1 MPLEQE
7 GGIRA
12 GAMAAEIVKKRCFL
26 CVGGYEP
33 IAPSLWH
40 QRFVRELDRFKKTW
54 NVDAEASK
62 PVVSDADG
70 LASWRIETRGPN
82 WRTETDFVLLRWD
95 DFVSTDFARSNLER
109 VPLGILAL
117 GDFIASGAA
126 FRYLRSSVRYFLF
139 FLYPF
144 VLLAGLI
151 GAAAIF
157 PYVLIRAGLP
167 IPAPLA
173 ALFAVAAFVGLL
185 YWPGR
190 FFLIH
195 YLLDNWIFAYEL
207 VHQSR
212 AGLDQRIDRFAREL
226 VERARERSYDEVV
239 VSGHSLGGALMME
252 IVDRALKLD
261 PALGKHGPVLWLMS
275 TGSSLLKIALHPKAE
290 WIRAATGRV
299 ADVAAVNWVEYQA
312 IVDVISFYKTDPVV
326 EMGLPDRERP
336 IVQQVKIRRMLE
348 PATYKRFWGNFFRLH
363 RQFGMGNEL
372 RYFYDYFQI
381 CCGPAPLARRVAER
395 DRLCEAFAEDG
406 SYAGAEVPAKAARA
420 AGKGN

>member
-1 MPLEQE
+1 MGE
-7 GGIRA
+7 GTVSRA
-12 GAMAAEIVKKRCFL
+12 GAMAAEVVKKRCFL

-33 IAPSLWH
+33 IDPAWSH
-40 QRFVRELDRFKKTW
+40 QRFARELDRFQKTW
-54 NVDAEASK
+54 NVTAETSNPVASDK
-62 PVVSDADG
+62 DG
-70 LASWRIETRGPN
+70 LAAWKIDTRGKN
-82 WRTETDFVLLRWD
+82 WHTETDFVLLRWD
-95 DFVSTDFARSNLER
+95 DFVIADFARSNLER
-109 VPLGILAL
+109 VPRGILAL
-117 GDFIASGAA
+117 GDFIVSGAA
-126 FRYLRSSVRYFLF
+126 YRYMRTSIRYFFF

-144 VLLAGLI
+144 VLLAALAGL
-151 GAAAIF
+151 AVAI
-157 PYVLIRAGLP
+157 PYVLARLGLP
-167 IPAPLA
+167 VPAPVA
-173 ALFAVAAFVGLL
+173 ALLSIALFVGGL

-195 YLLDNWIFAYEL
+195 YLLDDWIFAYEL
-207 VHQSR
+207 VHR
-212 AGLDQRIDRFAREL
+212 TRPGLDQRIDCFAREL
-226 VERARERSYDEVV
+226 VEHARDRAYDEVV

-261 PALGKHGPVLWLMS
+261 PSLGKRGPVLWLMS

-290 WIRAATGRV
+290 WIREATGRV
-299 ADVAAVNWVEYQA
+299 ADAPGVNWVEYQA

-348 PATYKRFWGNFFRLH
+348 PATYKRYWGNFFRMH

-395 DRLCEAFAEDG
+395 DRLLAAFAEDG
-406 SYAGAEVPAKAARA
+406 SYDGGEAPAKAAAGARA
-420 AGKGN
+420 GG

>member
-1 MPLEQE
+1 
-7 GGIRA
+7 
-12 GAMAAEIVKKRCFL
+12 MAAEIVKKRCFL

-33 IAPSLWH
+33 VGPDWWH
-40 QRFVRELDRFKKTW
+40 ERFVRELARFEKTW
-54 NVDAEASK
+54 NADAEASK
-62 PVVSDADG
+62 PVASDADG
-70 LASWRIETRGPN
+70 LANWKIETRGPN
-82 WRTETDFVLLRWD
+82 WRVQTDFVLLRWD
-95 DFVSTDFARSNLER
+95 DFVSVDFARSNLER
-109 VPLGILAL
+109 VPRGILAL

-126 FRYLRSSVRYFLF
+126 YRYLRSSVRYFLF
-139 FLYPF
+139 FLYPLI
-144 VLLAGLI
+144 LLAGLI
-151 GAAAIF
+151 STAAAI
-157 PYVLIRAGLP
+157 PYLLTRFGLP

-173 ALFAVAAFVGLL
+173 ALLAIAAFVGLL

-190 FFLIH
+190 LLLFH
-195 YLLDNWIFAYEL
+195 YLLDDWIFAQEL

-226 VERARERSYDEVV
+226 VERARDRSYDEVV
-239 VSGHSLGGALMME
+239 VSGQSLGGALMME

-299 ADVAAVNWVEYQA
+299 ADAPSVNWVEYQA

-326 EMGLPDRERP
+326 EMGLADRERP

-363 RQFGMGNEL
+363 RQFVMGNEL

-381 CCGPAPLARRVAER
+381 CCGPAPLALRVEQR

-406 SYAGAEVPAKAARA
+406 SYGGAEAPTKAARA

>member
-1 MPLEQE
+1 
-7 GGIRA
+7 
-12 GAMAAEIVKKRCFL
+12 MAAEVVKKRCFL

-33 IAPSLWH
+33 INPDWWH
-40 QRFVRELDRFKKTW
+40 QRFVREIERFEKTW
-54 NVDAEASK
+54 HAAAEVSK
-62 PVVSDADG
+62 PVTFDKDG
-70 LASWRIETRGPN
+70 LAGWKIETKGPN

-95 DFVSTDFARSNLER
+95 DFVIADFARSDLER
-109 VPLGILAL
+109 VPRGILAF
-117 GDFIASGAA
+117 GDFIISGAA
-126 FRYLRSSVRYFLF
+126 YRYLRSSVRYFLF
-139 FLYPF
+139 FLYPL

-151 GAAAIF
+151 AIAATI
-157 PYVLIRAGLP
+157 PYVLTRVGLP
-167 IPAPLA
+167 IPAPFA
-173 ALFAVAAFVGLL
+173 AIIAVAIFAGSL

-190 FFLIH
+190 FFLFH
-195 YLLDNWIFAYEL
+195 YMLDDWIFACEL
-207 VHQSR
+207 VHRSR
-212 AGLDQRIDRFAREL
+212 AGLDQRIGRFAREL
-226 VERARERSYDEVV
+226 VERARDRSYDEVV

-261 PALGKHGPVLWLMS
+261 PALGKHGPALWLMS

-299 ADVAAVNWVEYQA
+299 ADAPDVNWVEYQA

-326 EMGLPDRERP
+326 EMGLADRERP

-381 CCGPAPLARRVAER
+381 CCGPAPLARRVEQR
-395 DRLCEAFAEDG
+395 DRLLDAFAEDG
-406 SYAGAEVPAKAARA
+406 SYDGSYKGSVAPKIAARV
-420 AGKGN
+420 GKGE

>member
-1 MPLEQE
+1 MTADL
-7 GGIRA
+7 
-12 GAMAAEIVKKRCFL
+12 VKKRCFL

-33 IAPSLWH
+33 IDPHWSH
-40 QRFVRELDRFKKTW
+40 QRFVRELERFEKTW
-54 NVDAEASK
+54 NVAAETSK
-62 PVVSDADG
+62 PVASDKDG
-70 LASWRIETRGPN
+70 LAAWKIDARGPN

-95 DFVSTDFARSNLER
+95 DFVVADFARSNLER
-109 VPLGILAL
+109 VPHGILAL
-117 GDFIASGAA
+117 GDFIVSGAA
-126 FRYLRSSVRYFLF
+126 YRYLRTSIRYFFF

-151 GAAAIF
+151 AIAATI
-157 PYVLIRAGLP
+157 PYLLIRLGVP

-173 ALFAVAAFVGLL
+173 ALLAIAAFVGLIH
-185 YWPGR
+185 WPGR

-195 YLLDNWIFAYEL
+195 YLLDDWIFADEL
-207 VHQSR
+207 VHRSR
-212 AGLDQRIDRFAREL
+212 PGLEPRIDRFAREV
-226 VERARERSYDEVV
+226 VERARDRAYDEVV
-239 VSGHSLGGALMME
+239 VGGHSLGGALMME

-261 PALGKHGPVLWLMS
+261 PSLGKRGPVLWLMS

-290 WIRAATGRV
+290 WIRQATGRV
-299 ADVAAVNWVEYQA
+299 ADAAAVNWVEYQA

-395 DRLCEAFAEDG
+395 DRLLDAFAEDG
-406 SYAGAEVPAKAARA
+406 SYSRGEAPAKAAA
-420 AGKGN
+420 AGGRAGE

>member
-1 MPLEQE
+1 
-7 GGIRA
+7 
-12 GAMAAEIVKKRCFL
+12 MAAEIVKKRCFL

-33 IAPSLWH
+33 IGPDWSH
-40 QRFVRELDRFKKTW
+40 QRFAREVERFEKTW
-54 NVDAEASK
+54 NATAVVSK
-62 PVVSDADG
+62 PVASGKDG
-70 LASWRIETRGPN
+70 LASWKIETTGPN
-82 WRTETDFVLLRWD
+82 WRTETDFVLLGWD
-95 DFVSTDFARSNLER
+95 DFVTADFARSNVER
-109 VPLGILAL
+109 VPRGILAF
-117 GDFIASGAA
+117 GDFIASVAA
-126 FRYLRSSVRYFLF
+126 YRYMRTSIRYFFF
-139 FLYPF
+139 FLYPL
-144 VLLAGLI
+144 VLLAALI
-151 GAAAIF
+151 AIAAAV
-157 PYVLIRAGLP
+157 PYVLTRVGLP

-173 ALFAVAAFVGLL
+173 AILAVAVFAGSL

-190 FFLIH
+190 FFLFH
-195 YLLDNWIFAYEL
+195 YLLDDWIFAHEL
-207 VHQSR
+207 VHRSR

-226 VERARERSYDEVV
+226 VARARDRAYDEVV

-290 WIRAATGRV
+290 WIRTATGRV
-299 ADVAAVNWVEYQA
+299 ADAAGVNWVEYQA

-348 PATYKRFWGNFFRLH
+348 PKTYKRFWGNFFRMH

-395 DRLCEAFAEDG
+395 DRLCDAFAEDG
-406 SYAGAEVPAKAARA
+406 SYRGAAVPAKAAAVGGR
-420 AGKGN
+420 KGD

>member
-1 MPLEQE
+1 M
-7 GGIRA
+7 A
-12 GAMAAEIVKKRCFL
+12 GEIVQKRCFL

-33 IAPSLWH
+33 VGPDWWH
-40 QRFVRELDRFKKTW
+40 ERFVRELERFEKTW
-54 NVDAEASK
+54 NVTAEVSK
-62 PVVSDADG
+62 PVASDKDG
-70 LASWRIETRGPN
+70 LANWKIETKGPN
-82 WRTETDFVLLRWD
+82 WRVATDFVLLRWD
-95 DFVSTDFARSNLER
+95 DFVTTDFARSNLER
-109 VPLGILAL
+109 VPRGILAL
-117 GDFIASGAA
+117 GDFIVSGAA
-126 FRYLRSSVRYFLF
+126 YRYLRSSVRYFLF
-139 FLYPF
+139 FLYPL

-151 GAAAIF
+151 GAAVAI
-157 PYVLIRAGLP
+157 PYLLTRLGLP
-167 IPAPLA
+167 IAAPLA
-173 ALFAVAAFVGLL
+173 ALLAIAGFVGLL

-190 FFLIH
+190 FLLIN
-195 YLLDNWIFAYEL
+195 YLLDDWIFADEL
-207 VHQSR
+207 VHKSR
-212 AGLDQRIDRFAREL
+212 AGLDQRVDRFAREL
-226 VERARERSYDEVV
+226 VERARDHSYDEVV

-299 ADVAAVNWVEYQA
+299 ADAPYVNWVEYQA

-336 IVQQVKIRRMLE
+336 VVQQVKIRRMLE

-381 CCGPAPLARRVAER
+381 CCGPAPLARRVEQR
-395 DRLCEAFAEDG
+395 DRLLDAFAEDG
-406 SYAGAEVPAKAARA
+406 SYGGAEVPAKSGSRA
-420 AGKGN
+420 GGKGG

>member
-1 MPLEQE
+1 LSE
-7 GGIRA
+7 GAVFRA
-12 GAMAAEIVKKRCFL
+12 GIMAVEVVKKRCFL

-33 IAPSLWH
+33 INPDWWH
-40 QRFVRELDRFKKTW
+40 QRFVREIERFEKTW
-54 NVDAEASK
+54 NAAAEVSK
-62 PVVSDADG
+62 PVISDEDG
-70 LASWRIETRGPN
+70 LAGWKIETKGPN

-95 DFVSTDFARSNLER
+95 DFVIADFARSNLER
-109 VPLGILAL
+109 VPRGILAF
-117 GDFIASGAA
+117 GDFIFSGAA
-126 FRYLRSSVRYFLF
+126 FRYLHSSVRYFLF
-139 FLYPF
+139 FLYPLI
-144 VLLAGLI
+144 LLAGLI
-151 GAAAIF
+151 AIAAAI
-157 PYVLIRAGLP
+157 PYVLIRTGLP

-173 ALFAVAAFVGLL
+173 AIIAVAAFAGSL

-190 FFLIH
+190 FFLFH
-195 YLLDNWIFAYEL
+195 YLLDDWIFAGEL
-207 VHQSR
+207 VHRSR
-212 AGLDQRIDRFAREL
+212 AGLDPRIDRFAREL
-226 VERARERSYDEVV
+226 VERARDRSYDEVV

-261 PALGKHGPVLWLMS
+261 PTLGKNGPVLWLMS

-290 WIRAATGRV
+290 WIRLATGRV
-299 ADVAAVNWVEYQA
+299 ADAPYVNWVEYQA

-381 CCGPAPLARRVAER
+381 CCGPAPLARRVEQR

-406 SYAGAEVPAKAARA
+406 SYEAAAAPAKAARA
-420 AGKGN
+420 GKGH

>member
-1 MPLEQE
+1 ME
-7 GGIRA
+7 G
-12 GAMAAEIVKKRCFL
+12 EVVKKRCFL

-40 QRFVRELDRFKKTW
+40 QRFVRELNRFKKTW

-117 GDFIASGAA
+117 GAFIASGAT

-226 VERARERSYDEVV
+226 VERARDCAYDEVV

-261 PALGKHGPVLWLMS
+261 PTLGKHGPVLWLMS

-299 ADVAAVNWVEYQA
+299 ADAAAVNWVEYQA

-395 DRLCEAFAEDG
+395 DRLLDAFAEDG
-406 SYAGAEVPAKAARA
+406 SYAGAEAPAKAARA